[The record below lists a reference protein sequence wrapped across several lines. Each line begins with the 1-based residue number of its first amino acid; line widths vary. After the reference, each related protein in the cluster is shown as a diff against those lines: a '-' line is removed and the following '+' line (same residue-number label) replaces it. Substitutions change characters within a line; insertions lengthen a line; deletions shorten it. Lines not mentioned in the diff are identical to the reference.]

1 MMYISVM
8 PYFHPVAYDGYI
20 RHVIYAPNYVKKR
33 HLTPDQSMRAIAHYA
48 KRITTT
54 STLGHMASGIHE
66 CQPKVKLQRAERSC
80 ETRKC
85 LLRRSSFSPFWPRDL
100 IYCGFH
106 PLDC

>member
-1 MMYISVM
+1 MTYISVM

-48 KRITTT
+48 QRITTT

-66 CQPKVKLQRAERSC
+66 CHP
-80 ETRKC
+80 
-85 LLRRSSFSPFWPRDL
+85 RSSYSVQKGL
-100 IYCGFH
+100 
-106 PLDC
+106 